1 MHRLFGDSPIPRYA
15 QLADLFRQRIARG
28 TWNAGT
34 RLPSLD
40 ELTKE
45 FGVARVTVRQAVDLL
60 ERDGLLSAQQGRG
73 TFVTGRPP
81 STRRLRVETT
91 LADLVEM
98 YRGDKPQ
105 LLNIDESSAAPSLS
119 EDDGTP
125 APKYFHMRR
134 VHSRDGLPYCVI
146 SIYLDHRVFRRAAS
160 RFRREVIIPILA
172 ELPGL
177 RIARAR
183 QTLTIG
189 TADMEVAEHIRIPVN
204 APVGEVRR
212 VFNAP
217 DGTVIYLAEVIYR
230 GDFIKVDMD
239 LRP

>member
-15 QLADLFRQRIARG
+15 QLAELFRQRIVRG
-28 TWNAGT
+28 TWSAGE
-34 RLPSLD
+34 RLPSLH
-40 ELTKE
+40 ELTQE
-45 FGVARVTVRQAVDLL
+45 FDVARVTVRQAVDLL

-73 TFVTGRPP
+73 TFVTGRPE
-81 STRRLRVETT
+81 SVRRLRVETT

-105 LLNIDESSAAPSLS
+105 LLNIDKSSAAPSLTA
-119 EDDGTP
+119 DDGKP

-146 SIYLDHRVFRRAAS
+146 SIYLDYRVFRRAPR
-160 RFRREVIIPILA
+160 RFRKEVVIPILA

-189 TADMEVAEHIRIPVN
+189 TADVEVAGHIRIPVN

-217 DGTVIYLAEVIYR
+217 DDTVIYLAEVIYR
-230 GDFIKVDMD
+230 GDFIRLDMD

>member
-15 QLADLFRQRIARG
+15 QLAELFRQRIVRG
-28 TWNAGT
+28 TWRSGE

-40 ELTKE
+40 ALTEE
-45 FGVARVTVRQAVDLL
+45 FDVARVTVRQAVDLL

-73 TFVTGRPP
+73 TFVTGRPE
-81 STRRLRVETT
+81 TIRHLRVETT

-105 LLNIDESSAAPSLS
+105 LLNIDESSAAPALS
-119 EDDGTP
+119 EDDGKP
-125 APKYFHMRR
+125 APRYFHMRR

-146 SIYLDHRVFRRAAS
+146 SIYLDHRVFRRAPS
-160 RFRREVIIPILA
+160 RFRKEVIIPVLV

-189 TADMEVAEHIRIPVN
+189 TADVEVAGHIRIPVN

-212 VFNAP
+212 VFNGP

-230 GDFIKVDMD
+230 GDFIRLDMD

>member
-1 MHRLFGDSPIPRYA
+1 MHRLFGDSPMPRYA
-15 QLADLFRQRIARG
+15 QLAELFRQRIARG
-28 TWNAGT
+28 TWEAGQ

-40 ELTKE
+40 ELTEE
-45 FGVARVTVRQAVDLL
+45 FDVARVTVRQAVDLL

-73 TFVTGRPP
+73 TFVTGKPEMVRH
-81 STRRLRVETT
+81 LKVETT

-105 LLNIDESSAAPSLS
+105 LLNIDESSAAPALT
-119 EDDGTP
+119 EDDGKP
-125 APKYFHMRR
+125 APRYFHMRR

-146 SIYLDHRVFRRAAS
+146 SIYLDHRLFRRAPS
-160 RFRREVIIPILA
+160 RFRKEVVIPVLA

-189 TADMEVAEHIRIPVN
+189 TADIEVAGHIRIPVN
-204 APVGEVRR
+204 SPVGEVRR
-212 VFNAP
+212 VFNGP

-230 GDFIKVDMD
+230 GDFIRLDMD